1 MDAGLMA
8 AAGFKI
14 SLLALLCAACTSIAV
29 DARTFA
35 GTRWHVTAINGRAT
49 PATGD
54 YHVEFGN
61 GTIAGRFGCNG
72 FGGRYAVSG
81 ELMRATE
88 IRSTMMA
95 CSDPA
100 ASFEGEGFAI
110 VRQPMRMM
118 WERGCRLTLDDAKGA
133 IALEQIP

>member
-1 MDAGLMA
+1 M
-8 AAGFKI
+8 F
-14 SLLALLCAACTSIAV
+14 ALLCAACTSIAV
-29 DARTFA
+29 DARTFE
-35 GTRWHVTAINGRAT
+35 GTRWHVTAINGRGT

-54 YHVEFGN
+54 YHVEFSN
-61 GTIAGRFGCNG
+61 GTIGGRFGCNG

-100 ASFEGEGFAI
+100 ASFESAGFAI
-110 VRQPMRMM
+110 LNQPMRTM
-118 WERGCRLTLDDAKGA
+118 WESGRRLRLSNAAGA
-133 IALEQIP
+133 IDIQQIP

>member
-1 MDAGLMA
+1 MA
-8 AAGFKI
+8 AAGF
-14 SLLALLCAACTSIAV
+14 SAAFAALACAACTSVAV
-29 DARTFA
+29 DARTFE
-35 GTRWHVTAINGRAT
+35 GTRWHVMAINGQAT

-54 YHVEFGN
+54 YDVEFNKGAI
-61 GTIAGRFGCNG
+61 GGRFGCNG

-100 ASFEGEGFAI
+100 ASFESAGFA
-110 VRQPMRMM
+110 VLNQPMR
-118 WERGCRLTLDDAKGA
+118 WSWTSGQKLTLGNGGGS
-133 IALEQIP
+133 IALERMR